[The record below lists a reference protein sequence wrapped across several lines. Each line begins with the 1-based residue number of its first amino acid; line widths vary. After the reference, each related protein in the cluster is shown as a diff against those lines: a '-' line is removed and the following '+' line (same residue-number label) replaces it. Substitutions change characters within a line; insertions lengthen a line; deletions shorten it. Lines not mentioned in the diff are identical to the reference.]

1 MSHEVGLM
9 STDLVAGSQEFPEP
23 KLGLTVV
30 VPVYRSGAVLR
41 QLHARL
47 VPVLRD
53 LPLPWSRFEV
63 VFVED
68 GGTDLSWDILRELAA
83 GDRSVRCIRLH
94 RNYGQHNAL
103 LCGIR
108 AARGEVIVT
117 MDDDLQNPPEEI
129 PRLLQKLED
138 GFDVVYGYPHK
149 QQQGLM
155 RNLASRITKASLR
168 RVMGVDEARYA
179 SAFRAFRTSLRF
191 AFRDFNS
198 PFVSLDAL
206 LAWGTTRFGHVL
218 VRHEPRTEG
227 SSNYNLRKLLR
238 HAVNMVTGYTI
249 WPLQTASLMGFLFTL
264 FGLGVLAYVL
274 GRYLY
279 LGGSVPGFPFLA
291 AIIVIF
297 SGVQLFSLGIMGEYL
312 ARIHQ
317 RSMNRPAYVEA
328 DRTQAIDGLESGGSD
343 GQES

>member
-149 QQQGLM
+149 QQHGLLRNVASTVTKMALQG
-155 RNLASRITKASLR
+155 A
-168 RVMGVDEARYA
+168 MGAQTARHV
-179 SAFRAFRTSLRF
+179 SAFRAFRTELRA
-191 AFRDFNS
+191 AFGGYDG
-198 PFVSLDAL
+198 PFVSVDVL
-206 LAWGTTRFGHVL
+206 LTWASTRFASIEVEHA
-218 VRHEPRTEG
+218 PRREG
-227 SSNYNLRKLLR
+227 TSNYTLKKLLT
-238 HAVNMVTGYTI
+238 HTLNMVTGFSPL
-249 WPLQTASLMGFLFTL
+249 PLQLASLLGFVFSLIGMIL
-264 FGLGVLAYVL
+264 FGVVIVTYFLAG
-274 GRYLY
+274 GR
-279 LGGSVPGFPFLA
+279 VPGFAFLA
-291 AIIVIF
+291 SVITLLG
-297 SGVQLFSLGIMGEYL
+297 GVQLFATGMIGEYL
-312 ARIHQ
+312 LRIHF
-317 RSMNRPAYVEA
+317 RTMRKPAYVVREGLPAA
-328 DRTQAIDGLESGGSD
+328 DKDGEK
-343 GQES
+343 EHVH